1 MQLLRESMQRGD
13 AKVRKYAAITKIYLK
28 AQFIWRADTIFNML
42 FTITKVIFAYLLWG
56 IIFEERE
63 MIAGFTFSSMLSYY
77 IISSFLG
84 KLEMSGGISS
94 EISTR
99 IRNGTFSK
107 YMIIPV
113 SIQKYFIAME
123 VGLVIFYLGFDLLA
137 AIVWVVIFR
146 IDFVLTNQVGMVL
159 CAIVM
164 FLLGLF
170 FMVQL
175 NYYIGLLALKYED
188 VGTFLMIKN
197 NIMSLI
203 TGSIVPLALFPQEVI
218 SIMKLFPFYYV
229 TYLPSML
236 LTGRCGDEALTGILV
251 LCAWCTV
258 MYFVIKATWQM
269 YRRKYDGVGI

>member
-1 MQLLRESMQRGD
+1 MQRGD
-13 AKVRKYAAITKIYLK
+13 VRVRKYAAIAKIYLK

-63 MIAGFTFSSMLSYY
+63 MVAGFTFNSMLSYY

-84 KLEMSGGISS
+84 KLEMSGGISW
-94 EISTR
+94 EISER

-113 SIQKYFIAME
+113 SIQKYFVAME

-137 AIVWVVIFR
+137 AIVWVVIFQ
-146 IDFVLTNQVGMVL
+146 IDFVLTNQMGMVL
-159 CAIVM
+159 CAVVM

-251 LCAWCTV
+251 LCMWCTV
-258 MYFVIKATWQM
+258 MYFLIKATWQM